1 MRQRGRDSWQ
11 LRVYLGTDSV
21 TGRPRWL
28 SKTVHGTQRFAR
40 GQLADLV
47 EEATHARI
55 HAGTLAELLDRWFE
69 AASPAWA
76 ATTTSHTR
84 SVIDCYLKPHLG
96 HLDIAK
102 LTTADIDDFYGYLL
116 RAGGRD
122 ERPLAPGTVARVHGV
137 LHRALS
143 QAVRWEWIWLNP
155 ASNATPPRVGPAE
168 IRPPSPREV
177 AMLLDAVRV
186 ADPPLH
192 CYLSLAVS
200 TGARRSQLLALRWD
214 DIDLDRAA
222 IAFTRALVVGP
233 DGPELRWTKTRRTYR
248 VELDRRSLEVLVA
261 HRLYV
266 EDRARTSEA
275 ELDGDS
281 FVFSSRLDGTRPWLP
296 NPLTKR
302 FIRARRA
309 AGLPHFRLHDL
320 RHFMA
325 TEMLAAGVP
334 IATVAQRL
342 SHARASTTLN
352 VYTHAVPGGDR
363 EAAEI
368 LAALLKAGRVDAPR
382 PENP

>member
-11 LRVYLGTDSV
+11 LRVYLGTAPE

-55 HAGTLAELLDRWFE
+55 HAGTLAELLDHWFE

-76 ATTTSHTR
+76 TTTTSHTR

-137 LHRALS
+137 LHRALA

-155 ASNATPPRVGPAE
+155 ATNATPPRVGPAE
-168 IRPPSPREV
+168 IRPPSPRDV
-177 AMLLDAVRV
+177 TLLLESVRRS
-186 ADPPLH
+186 DPPLH
-192 CYLSLAVS
+192 CYLRLAVC
-200 TGARRSQLLALRWD
+200 TGARRSQLLALRWG

-222 IAFTRALVVGP
+222 IAFTRALVIGP
-233 DGPELRWTKTRRTYR
+233 DGPELRWTKTRPH
-248 VELDRRSLEVLVA
+248 LP
-261 HRLYV
+261 
-266 EDRARTSEA
+266 
-275 ELDGDS
+275 G
-281 FVFSSRLDGTRPWLP
+281 GTRPSELGDPGCSSALCTGSRPDFRGGANRRLLRIQLP
-296 NPLTKR
+296 TRWKATLAAESPNEALHP
-302 FIRARRA
+302 RATCRRTA
-309 AGLPHFRLHDL
+309 AFPVARPAALHGDRDAGSRCPYRHGLPT
-320 RHFMA
+320 A
-325 TEMLAAGVP
+325 
-334 IATVAQRL
+334 
-342 SHARASTTLN
+342 
-352 VYTHAVPGGDR
+352 
-363 EAAEI
+363 
-368 LAALLKAGRVDAPR
+368 
-382 PENP
+382 